1 MSSGACTPLYD
12 AMGRTLTKLETQLA
26 GDDNHSVVVRK
37 NYQGVRSPSWG
48 LWASVA
54 AAAASSLSLG
64 ACCLGLL
71 PVLLPYTFGEAI
83 FLEMFDRMPVLNAAY
98 DYRGA
103 VLQAAPVFP

>member
-54 AAAASSLSLG
+54 AASAYLSG
-64 ACCLGLL
+64 R
-71 PVLLPYTFGEAI
+71 VLSWPPP
-83 FLEMFDRMPVLNAAY
+83 RMTPQPIRRSHMSR
-98 DYRGA
+98 DFR
-103 VLQAAPVFP
+103 